1 MKALD
6 FNVTLRKLVED
17 TEPISVA
24 SLYAFSSLERAD
36 TEKINRAWATI
47 PVDRR
52 QSAMQHL
59 VEIAEENFEVDFN
72 SIYRIGL
79 TDPDPEVRAAAIG
92 GLWEDT
98 DPQLIAPLI
107 RDMQSDPAESVRA
120 AAAAALGQFVLAGEY
135 DELPA
140 QKIEPVLDA
149 LQATYLKVAES
160 VEVRRRALEALAYH
174 TFDALPELI
183 RSAYNDSHEP
193 LRVSAVQ
200 AMGRSADEQWVKIV
214 LAELHSTN
222 PEMRFEAAQACGM
235 LEIPMAVKPLSQL
248 VEDVDDQVQ
257 RMAIWSLGQIGGD
270 AARQV
275 ILHVLDSDQDYLHDA
290 ADDALAELEFKSGNI
305 ELKLLDIED
314 PDADEEDDEDW
325 LLEFIDEEN
334 VDEDEE
340 ELTDGENEDDDEE
353 EVTDSEDDDLAQE
366 E

>member
-36 TEKINRAWATI
+36 TEKINRAWPTI

-79 TDPDPEVRAAAIG
+79 TDPDPDVRAAAIG

-140 QKIEPVLDA
+140 QKIMPVLDA
-149 LQATYLKVAES
+149 LQATYTKVAES

-174 TFDALPELI
+174 TFDALPKSD
-183 RSAYNDSHEP
+183 RSH
-193 LRVSAVQ
+193 V
-200 AMGRSADEQWVKIV
+200 V
-214 LAELHSTN
+214 L
-222 PEMRFEAAQACGM
+222 
-235 LEIPMAVKPLSQL
+235 
-248 VEDVDDQVQ
+248 
-257 RMAIWSLGQIGGD
+257 
-270 AARQV
+270 
-275 ILHVLDSDQDYLHDA
+275 
-290 ADDALAELEFKSGNI
+290 
-305 ELKLLDIED
+305 
-314 PDADEEDDEDW
+314 
-325 LLEFIDEEN
+325 
-334 VDEDEE
+334 
-340 ELTDGENEDDDEE
+340 
-353 EVTDSEDDDLAQE
+353 
-366 E
+366 

>member
-1 MKALD
+1 MTKIVVDAMGSD
-6 FNVTLRKLVED
+6 NYPTPDVEGAVMAARD
-17 TEPISVA
+17 
-24 SLYAFSSLERAD
+24 YG
-36 TEKINRAWATI
+36 
-47 PVDRR
+47 
-52 QSAMQHL
+52 
-59 VEIAEENFEVDFN
+59 VEILLV
-72 SIYRIGL
+72 G
-79 TDPDPEVRAAAIG
+79 
-92 GLWEDT
+92 DT
-98 DPQLIAPLI
+98 
-107 RDMQSDPAESVRA
+107 
-120 AAAAALGQFVLAGEY
+120 
-135 DELPA
+135 A
-140 QKIEPVLDA
+140 QIKPVLDA
-149 LQATYLKVAES
+149 LQATYTKVAES

-235 LEIPMAVKPLSQL
+235 LEIPMAVKPLTQL
-248 VEDVDDQVQ
+248 VDDVDDQVQ

-275 ILHVLDSDQDYLHDA
+275 ILHVLDGDQAYLHDA

-305 ELKLLDIED
+305 DLKLLDIED
-314 PDADEEDDEDW
+314 PDADEDDDEDW

-334 VDEDEE
+334 MDEDEE
-340 ELTDGENEDDDEE
+340 EVTDRENEDDVEE